1 MITIVKIHKSLT
13 LHPHLTF
20 TLLMNCTSTFIP
32 YAQTGYFSK
41 IVLNYLEQSSPLREF
56 YEHEVSLQGIEAAI
70 KQRKSFNTDR
80 KLLQSELLAQYQ
92 GINTSE
98 KVLSNIQQLADSN
111 TFTICTAHQPNLFTG
126 HLYFIYKILHAV
138 KLADF
143 LSEKFKGN
151 HFVPVFYMGSE
162 DADLDELGHIHLD
175 GQKIEWNTTQKGA
188 VGRMQTKGLEKLIQQ
203 VEAQLSIHPQGK
215 ELVKLL
221 KDCYLQSDNIQTAT
235 FKLVNA
241 LFADYGLVVLV
252 PDSANLKRVMQ
263 PVFEQDLLEQVPSG
277 LVGES
282 VTALDR
288 AGYKVQAHPRDINLF
303 YLQDNL
309 RERIIKNG
317 EGYKVHD
324 SQLKFSTQELQQAL
338 TEQPEVF
345 SPNVILRGLFQETI
359 LPNIAFIG
367 GGGELAYWLELK
379 GLFAHYKVPFPV
391 LILRNSFLIIEKQW
405 KDKIDKLGVSE
416 ADIFLPEQELL
427 NRIVKKE
434 SPNQLSIQSQ
444 IDAARKTYAELK
456 HIAGNID
463 VTLVEHLSALEKAA
477 LNKLQELE
485 KKLLRAERRKYDDK
499 LRQIKAIKTALF
511 PNGSLQERHQNF
523 LPYYAKSGKEF
534 FDIIYKH
541 SEPLQKEF
549 AVITLQDF

>member
-1 MITIVKIHKSLT
+1 
-13 LHPHLTF
+13 
-20 TLLMNCTSTFIP
+20 MNCTSTFLP

-41 IVLNYLEQSSPLREF
+41 IVLNYLEQSSPLRAF

-70 KQRKSFNTDR
+70 EQRRSFNTNR
-80 KLLQSELLAQYQ
+80 ELLHAELLRQYE
-92 GINTSE
+92 GIDTSE
-98 KVLSNIQQLADSN
+98 KVIANIHQLANSN
-111 TFTICTAHQPNLFTG
+111 TLTVCTAHQPNLFTG
-126 HLYFIYKILHAV
+126 HLYFIYKILHAI

-175 GQKIEWNTTQKGA
+175 GQKIVWDTTQKGA

-203 VEAQLSIHPQGK
+203 VEVQLNFHRQGK
-215 ELVKLL
+215 DLVKLL
-221 KDCYLQSDNIQTAT
+221 KDCYLKSADIQTAT

-241 LFADYGLVVLV
+241 LFADYGLVVLL
-252 PDSANLKRVMQ
+252 PDNANLKRVMQ

-282 VTALDR
+282 VSALDR

-303 YLQDNL
+303 YLQDGL

-317 EGYKVHD
+317 AGYKVHD
-324 SQLKFSTQELQQAL
+324 SQLKFSSQQLQQAL
-338 TEQPEVF
+338 QEQPEVF

-379 GLFAHYKVPFPV
+379 GLFNHYEVPFPV
-391 LILRNSFLIIEKQW
+391 LILRNSFLIIEKTW
-405 KDKIDKLGVSE
+405 KDKMDRLGISE

-434 SPNQLSIQSQ
+434 SANQLSIQTQ
-444 IDAARKTYAELK
+444 IETVQKTYNELK
-456 HIAGNID
+456 EIAGNID

-477 LNKLQELE
+477 LNKLHELE
-485 KKLLRAERRKYDDK
+485 KKLLRAERRKFADTQ
-499 LRQIKAIKTALF
+499 RQLNAIKQALF
-511 PNGSLQERHQNF
+511 PNNNLQERVQNF
-523 LPYYAKSGKEF
+523 LPYYAKNGRDF
-534 FDIIYKH
+534 FDILYKH
-541 SEPLQKEF
+541 SQPLQGDF
-549 AVITLQDF
+549 TVITLQD

>member
-1 MITIVKIHKSLT
+1 MDC
-13 LHPHLTF
+13 TF
-20 TLLMNCTSTFIP
+20 TSLP

-70 KQRKSFNTDR
+70 EQRRSFNTDR
-80 KLLQSELLAQYQ
+80 KLLQAELLRQYQ
-92 GINTSE
+92 GVDTSE
-98 KVLSNIQQLADSN
+98 KVAANIQRLADNN
-111 TFTICTAHQPNLFTG
+111 TFTVCTAHQPNLFTG

-175 GQKIEWNTTQKGA
+175 GQKIVWDTTQKGA

-203 VEAQLSIHPQGK
+203 VEGQFSVHAQGR

-221 KDCYLQSDNIQTAT
+221 KECYLKSPDIQTAT

-241 LFADYGLVVLV
+241 LFADYGVVVLV
-252 PDSANLKRVMQ
+252 PDNANLKRVMQ

-277 LVGES
+277 LVGKS
-282 VTALDR
+282 VSALDR

-303 YLQDNL
+303 YLQDSL

-317 EGYKVHD
+317 TGYKVHD
-324 SQLKFSTQELQQAL
+324 SQLKFSPQELQQTL
-338 TEQPEVF
+338 QEQPEVF

-379 GLFAHYKVPFPV
+379 GMFEHYEVPFPV
-391 LILRNSFLIIEKQW
+391 LILRNSFLVIEKTW
-405 KDKIDKLGVSE
+405 KEKMDKLGISE
-416 ADIFLPEQELL
+416 RDIFLPEQELL
-427 NRIVKKE
+427 NRLVKKE
-434 SPNQLSIQSQ
+434 SPNQLNIQTQ
-444 IDAARKTYAELK
+444 IEAAQKTYNELK
-456 HIAGNID
+456 EIAGKID

-477 LNKLQELE
+477 LNKLHELE
-485 KKLLRAERRKYDDK
+485 KKLLRAERRKFADK
-499 LRQIKAIKTALF
+499 QRQIKTIKEALF
-511 PNGSLQERHQNF
+511 PNNSLQERVQNF
-523 LPYYAKSGKEF
+523 LPYYARSGKEF

-541 SEPLQKEF
+541 SQPLQEDF
-549 AVITLQDF
+549 AVITLQDY